1 MDSSGPSGI
10 RKDSINN
17 MNKKEILEI
26 RKLFNKEDSRL
37 TRISG
42 CYVDG
47 NKEKKLQMRESYFS
61 LPEEE
66 MFKYNEI
73 FKKLLSGTL
82 GKNLTNM
89 EFPLEE
95 EMPEGRQAFLLK
107 LRDSALQEDVL
118 LDHFYEQ
125 IIGTYEYPENY
136 LILLVHG
143 AYDIPA
149 RTKDGADLDDAS
161 EYVYN
166 FVLCGICP
174 VKLSKPALC
183 YNEMDNMIENRNR
196 DWVVDVPEIGFL
208 FPAFNDRNTDLHSLL
223 YYSKNPEAPHP
234 EINEEILGCAA
245 PLTVKSQQ
253 STFTGLV
260 EEVLGEECK
269 FETVKTIHEQL
280 NTLLEE
286 QKESPDPVVLD
297 KGDVKRLLA
306 NSGVKNECL
315 EKFDENYD
323 EAAGERTTLVASN
336 IANTRKFEI
345 KLPEVTVNV
354 NPERTDLVE
363 IREIEGRKYLLVE
376 LTEEVEVN
384 GIHTVN

>member
-1 MDSSGPSGI
+1 
-10 RKDSINN
+10 

-26 RKLFNKEDSRL
+26 RKLFRKEDSRL
-37 TRISG
+37 TRICG

-66 MFKYNEI
+66 MFKYSDI

-82 GKNLTNM
+82 GKNLINM
-89 EFPLEE
+89 DFPLEE

-118 LDHFYEQ
+118 LEHFYDQ
-125 IIGTYEYPENY
+125 VIATYDYAENY

-149 RTKDGADLDDAS
+149 RTKDGESLEDAS

-174 VKLSKPALC
+174 VKLAKPALC
-183 YNEMDNMIENRNR
+183 YNEIDNMIENRNR
-196 DWVVDVPEIGFL
+196 DWIVDVPEIGFL

-223 YYSKNPEAPHP
+223 YYSKNPESPHP

-253 STFTGLV
+253 STFTELV
-260 EEVLGEECK
+260 EDVLGEECK

-280 NTLLEE
+280 NTLIEE

-306 NSGVKNECL
+306 SSGVKDECL
-315 EKFDENYD
+315 ENFDENFD
-323 EAAGERTTLVASN
+323 AAAGERTTLVAAN

-363 IREIEGRKYLLVE
+363 IKEIEGRRFLMVE
-376 LTEEVEVN
+376 LTDEVEVN
-384 GIHTVN
+384 GIHTVM